1 MQQAAIDATRP
12 GSRFNEP
19 HEAAVRTLTQ
29 GLFDL
34 GILTHNQH
42 GSVQDAV
49 AARAYAPYYM
59 HRTSHWMGMDVHD
72 CGSYAEPG
80 ALRQADGA
88 LPSRVLRP
96 GMVLTVEPG
105 LYVRAGSAAPEKF
118 WNTGIRIE
126 DDALITAEGCELLTR
141 GVPVAASEIEEL
153 MS

>member
-1 MQQAAIDATRP
+1 
-12 GSRFNEP
+12 
-19 HEAAVRTLTQ
+19 
-29 GLFDL
+29 
-34 GILTHNQH
+34 
-42 GSVQDAV
+42 
-49 AARAYAPYYM
+49 
-59 HRTSHWMGMDVHD
+59 MDVHD

-80 ALRQADGA
+80 APRQADGA

>member
-1 MQQAAIDATRP
+1 M
-12 GSRFNEP
+12 
-19 HEAAVRTLTQ
+19 
-29 GLFDL
+29 
-34 GILTHNQH
+34 
-42 GSVQDAV
+42 QDAV

-80 ALRQADGA
+80 APRQADGA

-126 DDALITAEGCELLTR
+126 DDALITAEVLVLWVR
-141 GVPVAASEIEEL
+141 KRVI
-153 MS
+153 